1 MDYQTFRTRKEAK
14 EEIDRMMGWAFQP
27 IKMYI
32 PAQPIKMY
40 IPDDENANRQGCVW
54 IIYCGSGQWLRND
67 GCVR

>member
-14 EEIDRMMGWAFQP
+14 EEIDRMMGWN
-27 IKMYI
+27 
-32 PAQPIKMY
+32 AQPIKMY

-67 GCVR
+67 GYVR